1 MKNLFELSKVME
13 TEKLEKELDTN
24 ITNMR
29 TMMGG
34 SSDFIVTKG
43 SLCGNGLAVL
53 TCEGMVSGDTVA
65 AMVYSTLNTWA
76 RSEKYSDITAE
87 TLLYKLQ
94 NELLYSLDKTQVQTY
109 GEAAKYLMSGFAVIL
124 LDGVTTGV
132 ATGAQGFKTRGIEK
146 PSMHQNLRGS
156 CEGFAEVM
164 RTNVSMVR
172 RRCKSPS
179 LVFKYLTLGDV
190 SNTDVALVY
199 MTDRAAPELV
209 TALEDKL
216 KSVPL
221 GIILEGGFIQPFLED
236 KGNCLF
242 SEIGAT
248 DRPDVLVGKISEGRV
263 ALIVDGTPYVLYM
276 PHMFVENFQ
285 TMDDYTETPVYVTL
299 MRWLKYFA
307 FFFTVMLPGFF
318 LALANFN
325 PELIPN
331 KLLTN
336 VMSAV
341 QSTPYPLLPECILI
355 YVVYEI
361 MREAG
366 LRLPQTVGHA
376 VSIVGGLVIGDIVV
390 TAGLV
395 GAPMVLIVGL
405 TAITSFVVPDLY
417 AAVAVL
423 RFAFIIAG
431 GMLGL
436 YGVALMGV
444 ATLIAV
450 CSMREFGI
458 SYTAPLMPF
467 SPKAMR
473 DVFTRASWSRM
484 AKGSV
489 KVQNL
494 DEKI

>member
-1 MKNLFELSKVME
+1 M
-13 TEKLEKELDTN
+13 
-24 ITNMR
+24 
-29 TMMGG
+29 
-34 SSDFIVTKG
+34 
-43 SLCGNGLAVL
+43 
-53 TCEGMVSGDTVA
+53 
-65 AMVYSTLNTWA
+65 
-76 RSEKYSDITAE
+76 
-87 TLLYKLQ
+87 
-94 NELLYSLDKTQVQTY
+94 
-109 GEAAKYLMSGFAVIL
+109 
-124 LDGVTTGV
+124 
-132 ATGAQGFKTRGIEK
+132 
-146 PSMHQNLRGS
+146 
-156 CEGFAEVM
+156 
-164 RTNVSMVR
+164 
-172 RRCKSPS
+172 
-179 LVFKYLTLGDV
+179 
-190 SNTDVALVY
+190 
-199 MTDRAAPELV
+199 
-209 TALEDKL
+209 
-216 KSVPL
+216 
-221 GIILEGGFIQPFLED
+221 
-236 KGNCLF
+236 
-242 SEIGAT
+242 
-248 DRPDVLVGKISEGRV
+248 
-263 ALIVDGTPYVLYM
+263 DGTPYVLYM

-331 KLLTN
+331 RLLTN

-341 QSTPYPLLPECILI
+341 QSTPYPLLPECVLI

-405 TAITSFVVPDLY
+405 TAITSFVVPELY
-417 AAVAVL
+417 APVAVL
-423 RFAFIIAG
+423 RFAFILAG
-431 GMLGL
+431 GLLGL

-444 ATLIAV
+444 ATLIGV

-467 SPKAMR
+467 SPKSMR
-473 DVFTRASWSRM
+473 DVLTRAPWGSM
-484 AKGSV
+484 AKSNM